1 MKLFNRLLPDRY
13 EEAEQKTPDRTIG
26 MLMRKVLL
34 EPPEGRYVLATL
46 LQHWGYF
53 RETTSIEEMVEKNV
67 ARELLWYMG
76 IWHEDNILDILDKL
90 KTVRPRWYNEKN
102 DEQ

>member
-1 MKLFNRLLPDRY
+1 
-13 EEAEQKTPDRTIG
+13 

-53 RETTSIEEMVEKNV
+53 RETTSVEELVEQNV
-67 ARELLWYMG
+67 AKELLWYMG

-90 KTVRPRWYNEKN
+90 KNVRPRWYNEKN